1 MWIGVLLMCLN
12 PSALSCQVIAKSTP
26 FYSEQTCNNEAVKL
40 AKDLIAKGV
49 YAVPSCIKVGTS
61 I

>member
-1 MWIGVLLMCLN
+1 MWLGVLLMCLN
-12 PSALSCQVIAKSTP
+12 PSALSCQIIAKTEP
-26 FYSEQTCNNEAVKL
+26 FYSEQDCNNESAKL
-40 AKDLIAKGV
+40 ANDLKAKGV